1 MDRKWVTFA
10 VLLVLLLAGSILIA
24 LLGSVGGDDDDDDG
38 TLKVEQAPTPEGGIE
53 VLVTVPDDLNVLE
66 TTSGKA
72 LVDLVCTDDAGG
84 TVIRARQMWPLA
96 RDGDPPLPHAH
107 QPASPDE
114 LKSIARC
121 KIVGT
126 EPELSAELG
135 LAR

>member
-10 VLLVLLLAGSILIA
+10 VLLVVLLGGSALIA
-24 LLGSVGGDDDDDDG
+24 LVGSGGGDSG
-38 TLKVEQAPTPEGGIE
+38 TVKVEQAPTPEGGVE

-66 TTSGKA
+66 TTNDKA
-72 LVDLVCTDDAGG
+72 VVDLVCTDDAGG
-84 TVIRARQMWPLA
+84 TVIRARQTWPFL
-96 RDGDPPLPHAH
+96 RDGNPPAPHAH
-107 QPASPDE
+107 QPASPEE
-114 LKSIARC
+114 LKTISRC

>member
-10 VLLVLLLAGSILIA
+10 VLLVLLLAGSALIV
-24 LLGSVGGDDDDDDG
+24 LLGSGGGDDG

-66 TTSGKA
+66 TTGGKPV
-72 LVDLVCTDDAGG
+72 VDLVCTDDAGG
-84 TVIRARQMWPLA
+84 TVIRARQTWPLA
-96 RDGDPPLPHAH
+96 RDGDPPAPHAH

-121 KIVGT
+121 KLVGT
-126 EPELSAELG
+126 KPELSAELG